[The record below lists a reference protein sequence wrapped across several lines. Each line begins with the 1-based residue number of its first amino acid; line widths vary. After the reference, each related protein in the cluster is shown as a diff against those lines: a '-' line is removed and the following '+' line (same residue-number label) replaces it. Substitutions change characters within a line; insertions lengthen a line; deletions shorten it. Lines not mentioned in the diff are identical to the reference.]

1 MSWVSRTVA
10 LFCAAF
16 FLASLAVLRLL
27 AASAPGLSAADS
39 SQLLT
44 RMALWLVAIGVTAAV
59 ALAMALRLWHRPWRA
74 LVAQAQALEQGS
86 FTQTEVPTQP
96 DLAPLA
102 RSLNGTAVRLK
113 KAFDAQADQV
123 AMLQRQAQL
132 DVVTGLPLRDHFMGQ
147 LQQRLSEPGGP
158 PVALLLLRVLHLD
171 VLNGRLGHAAI
182 DQLLGAIA
190 DVVLTYLDRV
200 PGTFGGRLN
209 GSDTALCLPVR
220 GVALETALSLHAALA
235 ALPAMRA
242 AGARAV
248 VGGVDGLHAVGS
260 SAALGAADAALAQA
274 EASANLDHQEGGSKD
289 NTAASNQPRQ
299 LQANGAAQPLEPGVV
314 VVQQGDQ
321 PAVVGGSR
329 AWREQIS
336 VALSEGRARL
346 AEFKVVDSAGRVVRL
361 ECPLRVQLSASG
373 DYQAAARWLALAQR
387 SRLMPRV
394 DLMAVDLA
402 LQAIQRD
409 GMARAV
415 HASLQSLETPGYV
428 EEIAVLL
435 QAAPQAAARL
445 SIEIVEGLRPTAHAP
460 LARAAAAWRRFGTHV
475 AVEHMGASPQQLL
488 ELQTAG
494 TAYVKVSA
502 QHLRGAAKEPAV
514 RGYARSLVTMIHGLG
529 QQAVAEGID
538 DVAEI
543 SALWEIGFDAATG
556 PAFGTPR

>member
-1 MSWVSRTVA
+1 MTLVRQA
-10 LFCAAF
+10 LLLFAGAW
-16 FLASLAVLRLL
+16 SLACAVTLFFVDSGGALVNSLVAWAVLGACTLLLFWWVLRRWHRALD
-27 AASAPGLSAADS
+27 ALSA
-39 SQLLT
+39 
-44 RMALWLVAIGVTAAV
+44 
-59 ALAMALRLWHRPWRA
+59 
-74 LVAQAQALEQGS
+74 QAHALEQGS
-86 FTQTEVPTQP
+86 FVQSVEPAQP
-96 DLAPLA
+96 ELARLA
-102 RSLNGTAVRLK
+102 RSLNGTALRLK

-132 DVVTGLPLRDHFMGQ
+132 DTVTALPLRDHFLGQ
-147 LQQRLSEPGGP
+147 LHQRLSDGGGP
-158 PVALLLLRVLHLD
+158 PVALLMLRVQHLD

-209 GSDTALCLPVR
+209 GSDIALCLPVR

-235 ALPAMRA
+235 ALPAMRT
-242 AGARAV
+242 AGAHAV
-248 VGGVDGLHAVGS
+248 VGGVDGLHEVSS
-260 SAALGAADAALAQA
+260 SAALAAADAALAQA
-274 EASANLDHQEGGSKD
+274 EVRANRDSQADEAADASPPP
-289 NTAASNQPRQ
+289 NQPRQ
-299 LQANGAAQPLEPGVV
+299 LQANGTDLPLEPSVV

-329 AWREQIS
+329 VWREQIS
-336 VALSEGRARL
+336 VALSEGRAEL
-346 AEFKVVDSAGRVVRL
+346 AEFKVVDSAGRVLRL

-373 DYQAAARWLALAQR
+373 EYQAAARWLALAQR

-409 GMARAV
+409 GLARAV

-428 EEIAVLL
+428 EEVSELL
-435 QAAPQAAARL
+435 QAAPQAAGRL
-445 SIEIVEGLRPTAHAP
+445 SIEIVEGLRPTARAP
-460 LARAAAAWRRFGTHV
+460 LARAAAAWRRFGTRV

-538 DVAEI
+538 DAAEI
-543 SALWEIGFDAATG
+543 NTLWEMGFDAATG
-556 PAFGTPR
+556 PAFSAHR

>member
-1 MSWVSRTVA
+1 M
-10 LFCAAF
+10 
-16 FLASLAVLRLL
+16 
-27 AASAPGLSAADS
+27 
-39 SQLLT
+39 
-44 RMALWLVAIGVTAAV
+44 
-59 ALAMALRLWHRPWRA
+59 
-74 LVAQAQALEQGS
+74 
-86 FTQTEVPTQP
+86 
-96 DLAPLA
+96 
-102 RSLNGTAVRLK
+102 
-113 KAFDAQADQV
+113 
-123 AMLQRQAQL
+123 
-132 DVVTGLPLRDHFMGQ
+132 
-147 LQQRLSEPGGP
+147 
-158 PVALLLLRVLHLD
+158 LRVLNLD

-182 DQLLGAIA
+182 DHLLGAIA

-209 GSDTALCLPVR
+209 GSDIALCLPVR

-242 AGARAV
+242 AGAYAV
-248 VGGVDGLHAVGS
+248 VGGVDGLHEVSS
-260 SAALGAADAALAQA
+260 SAALAAADAALAQA
-274 EASANLDHQEGGSKD
+274 EVRANRDSQADEGAD
-289 NTAASNQPRQ
+289 ALPPSNQPRQ
-299 LQANGAAQPLEPGVV
+299 LQANGTALPLEPSVV

-329 AWREQIS
+329 VWREQIS

-373 DYQAAARWLALAQR
+373 EFQAAARWLALAQR

-428 EEIAVLL
+428 EEVSGLL
-435 QAAPQAAARL
+435 QAAPQAASRL
-445 SIEIVEGLRPTAHAP
+445 SIEIVEGLRPTARAP
-460 LARAAAAWRRFGTHV
+460 LARAAAAWRRFGTRV

-502 QHLRGAAKEPAV
+502 QHLRGATKEPAV
-514 RGYARSLVTMIHGLG
+514 RGYARSLVTMIHGVG

-538 DVAEI
+538 DAAEI
-543 SALWEIGFDAATG
+543 NALWEMGFDAATG
-556 PAFGTPR
+556 PAFSAHD